1 MPSPSLD
8 VAGGTQPPE
17 KFLPHPAG
25 VSRGSHIFLP
35 SLPPPCPFIKW
46 RVICDGLTVTVEG
59 TSHLCLSPSQICFS
73 NFFLLEGL
81 PAALLPECCFLAV
94 SFLLPLPLCA
104 PPFCSQRQ
112 SVSLVPAATAD
123 FSLQFNL
130 KLGLEWKCLFAIW
143 GLRGLWFYCQRH
155 KCYLL
160 LFFQSLQGRVRGRLG
175 GKDRQTD

>member
-8 VAGGTQPPE
+8 VEGGSQPPE

-35 SLPPPCPFIKW
+35 SPPPPCPFNKW

-59 TSHLCLSPSQICFS
+59 NSHLCLSPSQICFS

-94 SFLLPLPLCA
+94 SFLLPLPLCS

-143 GLRGLWFYCQRH
+143 GL
-155 KCYLL
+155 
-160 LFFQSLQGRVRGRLG
+160 
-175 GKDRQTD
+175 